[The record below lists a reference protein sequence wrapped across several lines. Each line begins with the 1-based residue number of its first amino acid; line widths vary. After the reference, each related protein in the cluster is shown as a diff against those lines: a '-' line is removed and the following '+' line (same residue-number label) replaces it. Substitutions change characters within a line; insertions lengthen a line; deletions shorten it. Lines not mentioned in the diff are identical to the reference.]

1 MEIREKYFE
10 ERFQGPSILFFKLRV
25 TDAHPLRETHAIPLL
40 GDQLGV
46 DGLVGAA
53 EQGCKRTVVAVC
65 PSEHHTVGAVAS
77 FSAGFRRL
85 VSGQPS
91 GGRELGD
98 SIDREVCQAWQDRA
112 KIVANRDF

>member
-53 EQGCKRTVVAVC
+53 EQGCKRTVVAVI
-65 PSEHHTVGAVAS
+65 HYAS
-77 FSAGFRRL
+77 GRPKNSY
-85 VSGQPS
+85 SGILLS
-91 GGRELGD
+91 RG
-98 SIDREVCQAWQDRA
+98 I
-112 KIVANRDF
+112 